1 MFKLKKS
8 LSLVLLS
15 IFPILSFAAISC
27 SNNKNQNINNLSI
40 KKDEKKDSWN
50 QFVQREYVNQILSI
64 AFDNDD
70 EKIKKYKEEQFNIN
84 DKEMLS
90 TLNKYLTYANN
101 INAGYGNDGDG
112 ITDQDPYPTREYGN
126 KLYDFFNK
134 NWLWTLYNLDKF
146 NFVLYDVYNG
156 FNGNVSK
163 LGEEAE
169 KNAVDYG
176 LFKKIHSNNISQFA
190 ITKSNSTSGKLVYY
204 NFYLLT
210 EDWNILEINIEKN
223 PDKFKFIAY
232 TNIYPRLTKNK
243 LDREVFILDEY
254 ANAVLSVTKDRTS
267 QAMNNFNAK
276 FGGKPLRYVM
286 FEVNSK
292 YLNK

>member
-1 MFKLKKS
+1 MFRLKKI
-8 LSLVLLS
+8 LSLTLLS
-15 IFPILSFAAISC
+15 IFPTLSFAAISC
-27 SNNKNQNINNLSI
+27 SNKNQNINNFTI
-40 KKDEKKDSWN
+40 KKDEDKDSWD
-50 QFVQREYVNQILSI
+50 QFVQREYVNQILNI
-64 AFDNDD
+64 AFNNDD
-70 EKIKKYKEEQFNIN
+70 QKIKKYKEEQFDIN
-84 DKEMLS
+84 DKEMLV
-90 TLNKYLTYANN
+90 TLNKYLTYSNN
-101 INAGYGNDGDG
+101 INSGYNSDGD
-112 ITDQDPYPTREYGN
+112 TFSNDEPYPVKEYAD
-126 KLYDFFNK
+126 KLYDFFNH

-163 LGEEAE
+163 LGDDAE

-190 ITKSNSTSGKLVYY
+190 ITKSNSENSNIIYY

-232 TNIYPRLTKNK
+232 TNIYPKLTKNK

-254 ANAVLSVTKDRTS
+254 ANAVLSVAKDRTS

-292 YLNK
+292 YLEK

>member
-1 MFKLKKS
+1 MLTLKKS
-8 LSLVLLS
+8 LQAILLS
-15 IFPILSFAAISC
+15 LFPVFSLTAISC
-27 SNNKNQNINNLSI
+27 SNKNHNIINLSI
-40 KKDEKKDSWN
+40 KKDEKKDSWE
-50 QFVQREYVNQILSI
+50 QFVQREYVNQILNI
-64 AFDNDD
+64 AFDNDQ
-70 EKIKKYKEEQFNIN
+70 EKIKKYKEDQFNIN
-84 DKEMLS
+84 DNQMLS

-101 INAGYGNDGDG
+101 INAGYGNDGDYIVG
-112 ITDQDPYPTREYGN
+112 GDPYPTKEYGN
-126 KLYDFFNK
+126 KLTTFFNE
-134 NWLWTLYNLDKF
+134 NWLWTLFNLDKF

-156 FNGNVSK
+156 FDGNVTK
-163 LGEEAE
+163 LGEDAE
-169 KNAVDYG
+169 KNAIDYG
-176 LFKKIHSNNISQFA
+176 LFKQIHSNNISQFVL
-190 ITKSNSTSGKLVYY
+190 TKSNSIAGKLVYY

-232 TNIYPRLTKNK
+232 TNIYPKLTKNK

-254 ANAVLSVTKDRTS
+254 ANAVLSVAKDRTS

-292 YLNK
+292 YLEK

>member
-1 MFKLKKS
+1 MLTLKKS
-8 LSLVLLS
+8 LQAILLS
-15 IFPILSFAAISC
+15 LFPVFSLTAISC
-27 SNNKNQNINNLSI
+27 SNKNLNITNLSI
-40 KKDEKKDSWN
+40 KKDEKKDSWD
-50 QFVQREYVNQILSI
+50 QFVQREYVNQILNI
-64 AFDNDD
+64 AFDNDQ
-70 EKIKKYKEEQFNIN
+70 EKIKKYKEDQFNIN
-84 DKEMLS
+84 DNQMLS

-101 INAGYGNDGDG
+101 INAGYGNDGDSIVG
-112 ITDQDPYPTREYGN
+112 GDPYPTKEYGN
-126 KLYDFFNK
+126 KLTTFFNE
-134 NWLWTLYNLDKF
+134 NWLWTLFNLDKF

-156 FNGNVSK
+156 FDGNVTK
-163 LGEEAE
+163 LGEDAE
-169 KNAVDYG
+169 KNAIDYG
-176 LFKKIHSNNISQFA
+176 LFKQIHSNNISQFVL
-190 ITKSNSTSGKLVYY
+190 TKSNSIAGKLVYY

-232 TNIYPRLTKNK
+232 TNIYPKLTKNK

-254 ANAVLSVTKDRTS
+254 ANAVLSVAKDRTS

-292 YLNK
+292 YLEK

>member
-1 MFKLKKS
+1 MLTLKKS
-8 LSLVLLS
+8 LQAILLS
-15 IFPILSFAAISC
+15 LFPVFSLTAISC
-27 SNNKNQNINNLSI
+27 SNKNLNITNLSI
-40 KKDEKKDSWN
+40 KKDEKKDSWD
-50 QFVQREYVNQILSI
+50 QFVQREYVNQILNI
-64 AFDNDD
+64 AFDNDQ
-70 EKIKKYKEEQFNIN
+70 EKIKKYKEDQFNIN
-84 DKEMLS
+84 DNQMLS

-101 INAGYGNDGDG
+101 INAGYENDGDSIVG
-112 ITDQDPYPTREYGN
+112 GDPYPTKEYGN
-126 KLYDFFNK
+126 KLTTFFNE
-134 NWLWTLYNLDKF
+134 NWLWTLFNLDKF

-156 FNGNVSK
+156 FDGNVTK
-163 LGEEAE
+163 LGEDAE
-169 KNAVDYG
+169 KNAIDYG
-176 LFKKIHSNNISQFA
+176 LFKQIHSNNISQFVL
-190 ITKSNSTSGKLVYY
+190 TKSNSIAGKLVYY

-232 TNIYPRLTKNK
+232 TNIYPKLTKNK

-254 ANAVLSVTKDRTS
+254 ANAVLSVAKDRTS

-292 YLNK
+292 YLEK